1 MDSLN
6 NLNTRLKYRGG
17 NQEERMTRDKLH
29 SLKKALLYSYQ
40 SQTIELNDGRQFRCL
55 INPDKNKPDY
65 DDKIL
70 SIP

>member
-1 MDSLN
+1 MDALN
-6 NLNTRLKYRGG
+6 HLNTRLNYYGG
-17 NQEERMTRDKLH
+17 NQEKRMTEDKLR